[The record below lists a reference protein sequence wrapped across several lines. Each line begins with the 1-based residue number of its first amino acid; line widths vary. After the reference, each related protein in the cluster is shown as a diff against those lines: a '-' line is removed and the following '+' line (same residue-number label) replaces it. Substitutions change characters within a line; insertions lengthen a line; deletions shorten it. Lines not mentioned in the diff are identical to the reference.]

1 MVSDSGKTSTLRGAW
16 QKAIKGSLL
25 GNVLHHLPQPIT
37 WGGLSPAAP
46 ASFISWERW
55 GHSESPAP
63 FSFLTFLFQSCSWT
77 DKSLCSIQRSALAC
91 IHLKTKCAASLYR
104 QRGGGEKKGA
114 AAWSMLSLCHPLPLS
129 PSLCDYWLSCRLA
142 RLGPSSQRVSC
153 RGFSPSHCWHSDKAS
168 SAAAARTQLNY
179 NAWAPVSGTRSSEIR
194 L

>member
-1 MVSDSGKTSTLRGAW
+1 MVSDNVKTSTLRWAW

-25 GNVLHHLPQPIT
+25 SNVLHHLPQPIT

-63 FSFLTFLFQSCSWT
+63 FSLLTFLFQSCSWT

-91 IHLKTKCAASLYR
+91 IHLKTKCAASLSK
-104 QRGGGEKKGA
+104 QRGGGGKKRSCSLIHA
-114 AAWSMLSLCHPLPLS
+114 FPLSSSPSLSLCDH
-129 PSLCDYWLSCRLA
+129 WLSCRLA
-142 RLGPSSQRVSC
+142 RLGPSSPRVSC